1 MAYPI
6 GDAFDFCIP
15 ISSPTLPGRGRGA
28 VGHNI
33 DGCVTNTIPGIQEPK
48 VKPFGC

>member
-6 GDAFDFCIP
+6 GDAFDFCIST
-15 ISSPTLPGRGRGA
+15 SSLTLPGRGGS
-28 VGHNI
+28 GHTI

-48 VKPFGC
+48 AKPFGC